1 MPYCKRAKIKIEF
14 NNQLWVFVV
23 EFKKMLYVVYDIDRL
38 GLFKYYLVG
47 NNVSHVSLFMNL
59 AQPVQIVVVA

>member
-1 MPYCKRAKIKIEF
+1 M
-14 NNQLWVFVV
+14 V